1 MNKMVSTTIGKR
13 RMNTERI
20 SIIARGAIICVLG
33 FMIGRG
39 VIETISPMLVA
50 YYGCVFE
57 NKKMRIWGFLSTV
70 LGLVSIQ
77 TVPNIFKYLAIM
89 ITITLLGTIVEFL
102 NKKSIGHLMGI
113 ICTASTIIIGV
124 GTQFYIKE
132 YQLSVV
138 TLLLEGVSV
147 FLLTILFRKGMSFIT
162 DTNREVVAKE
172 TFISFS
178 ILACAATLGM
188 IGITVIQIS
197 LLQLIALNLLL
208 YIGFQYG
215 LEVSSVMGVAIGF
228 AAYYT
233 NSAGG
238 AEEFIIWSILGV
250 VAGLFRE
257 IGKAGTA
264 IAYFITFLALTLVYG
279 SKGLDFKTMEMLIL
293 TIGIFLLLPTHKR
306 ERIIQKDFIDENE
319 LEKMIHQ
326 KLNRFAQTYESIA
339 KKFVRVKPLQEQL
352 TNNEINQ
359 LIDHVADKVCKD
371 CSMCNM
377 CWQKDFYDTYRAV
390 YSVLSAVE
398 SKGEVMVEDIPTEF
412 YKQCLKVDEFVIMVN
427 RVFEIYKTNL
437 RWENKMIEHRGLFAD
452 QFQNISNII
461 KDLSENVSKSR
472 QEQGVIIKKIK
483 DEIGHLDIVNIYMDY
498 CANEREEIIIDI
510 RSGKDMGFAKD
521 LLKIINKIGPNKYS
535 IKEVESISQ
544 SGIKRCVFTE
554 KETYKIVK
562 GYASI
567 HKNEQPVSGDCFTF
581 IDLESGKDIIALS
594 DGMGTGEQA
603 LVESKA
609 TIEMLEQLVEGG
621 FDIDIAI
628 KTVNSILG
636 IRNNHQAFAT
646 LDVSMVDRYTGD
658 CSFIKSGAVSTFLK
672 RGQHIEKIKTDTLPL
687 GMFKEIEFNALK
699 RRLKADD
706 IVIMMSDGISD
717 LPYDKDKE
725 QNTLWLEEMIGQLDS
740 LNPQKIADLIL
751 DTAKERAGGYASDDM
766 TVLVFRVW
774 EKSI

>member
-1 MNKMVSTTIGKR
+1 MSKMVSTTIEKR
-13 RMNTERI
+13 RVNTERL
-20 SIIARGAIICVLG
+20 STLAKGAIICVLG

-39 VIETISPMLVA
+39 VVETISPMLVA

-77 TVPNIFKYLAIM
+77 TIPNVFKYLSIM
-89 ITITLLGTIVEFL
+89 IMVTLLGTIVEMVY
-102 NKKSIGHLMGI
+102 KKNIRYVMGV
-113 ICTASTIIIGV
+113 ICTVSTIAVVIGTKIYV
-124 GTQFYIKE
+124 KDYK
-132 YQLSVV
+132 LSIV
-138 TLLLEGVSV
+138 TLLLEAASV
-147 FLLTILFRKGMSFIT
+147 FLLTILFRKGLSFLT
-162 DTNREVVAKE
+162 DTNKEGVAKE

-188 IGITVIQIS
+188 MGITVIQVS
-197 LLQLIALNLLL
+197 LLQLIALNVLL

-215 LEVSSVMGVAIGF
+215 LEASSIMGVAIGF

-233 NSAGG
+233 KSSGVVD
-238 AEEFIIWSILGV
+238 EFIIWSILGV
-250 VAGLFRE
+250 VAGLFRD
-257 IGKAGTA
+257 IGKVGTA
-264 IAYFITFLALTLVYG
+264 IAYFTAFIFLTLQYG
-279 SKGLDFKTMEMLIL
+279 PNGIDFKTMEMLIL
-293 TIGIFLLLPTHKR
+293 TIGLFLLMPTRKK
-306 ERIIQKDFIDENE
+306 ERIIQRELTEENENE

-326 KLNRFAQTYESIA
+326 KLNRFALTYENIA

-359 LIDHVADKVCKD
+359 LIDHVADKVCKE

-390 YSVLSAVE
+390 YSILSAVE
-398 SKGEVMVEDIPTEF
+398 SKGEVLVEDIPSEF

-452 QFQNISNII
+452 QFLNVSNII
-461 KDLSENVSKSR
+461 KTLSESVTKSR
-472 QEQGVIIKKIK
+472 EAQSIFINKIRNELGNLDVI
-483 DEIGHLDIVNIYMDY
+483 DIQMDY
-498 CANEREEIIIDI
+498 CSNERQQIIIDTSLEMEAGI
-510 RSGKDMGFAKD
+510 TKE
-521 LLKIINKIGPNKYS
+521 LLKIINKVGPQKFS
-535 IKEVESISQ
+535 IKEVGDILE

-554 KETYKIVK
+554 KENYKLVK

-567 HKNEQPVSGDCFTF
+567 HKNEQPVSGDCYTF

-594 DGMGTGEQA
+594 DGMGTGERA
-603 LVESKA
+603 LMESKA

-621 FDIDIAI
+621 FEIDVAI

-646 LDVSMVDRYTGD
+646 LDISMVDRYTGE

-672 RGQHIEKIKTDTLPL
+672 RGEHLEKIKTDTLPL
-687 GMFKEIEFNALK
+687 GMFKEIEFSALK

-706 IVIMMSDGISD
+706 VVIMMSDGISD
-717 LPYDKDKE
+717 LPYGKE
-725 QNTLWLEEMIGQLDS
+725 QNTLWLEEMIEQLDS
-740 LNPQKIADLIL
+740 LNPQRIADLIL
-751 DTAKERAGGYASDDM
+751 DTAKAKAGGSAADDM

-774 EKSI
+774 EKAI

>member
-1 MNKMVSTTIGKR
+1 MNKSVSNTMEKR
-13 RMNTERI
+13 RINTERI
-20 SIIARGAIICVLG
+20 GYLAKGAIICILG

-39 VIETISPMLVA
+39 VIEGISPMLVA

-70 LGLVSIQ
+70 LGLVSAQ
-77 TVPNIFKYLAIM
+77 TVPNIFKYLAIIIS
-89 ITITLLGTIVEFL
+89 ITVLGTIIEFL
-102 NKKSIGHLMGI
+102 YKKNIGNLMGV
-113 ICTASTIIIGV
+113 ICTVSTIIVAIGAP
-124 GTQFYIKE
+124 FYFKFDH
-132 YQLSVV
+132 LSGI
-138 TLLLEGVSV
+138 TIILEGASV
-147 FLLTILFRKGMSFIT
+147 FLLTILFRKGMSFLT
-162 DTNREVVAKE
+162 DMNKEGVVKE

-188 IGITVIQIS
+188 MGITVIQIS

-208 YIGFQYG
+208 HIGFQYG
-215 LEVSSVMGVAIGF
+215 VEASSIMGVAIGL
-228 AAYYT
+228 AAYY
-233 NSAGG
+233 AK
-238 AEEFIIWSILGV
+238 AEGVVDEFIIWSILGV

-257 IGKAGTA
+257 IGKVGTA
-264 IAYFITFLALTLVYG
+264 IAYFSAFLVLTLLYG
-279 SKGLDFKTMEMLIL
+279 PKGVDLKTMEMLIL
-293 TIGIFLLLPTHKR
+293 TIGLFLILPTHKK
-306 ERIIQKDFIDENE
+306 ERIIQKDAVEENE
-319 LEKMIHQ
+319 LEKMIHLR
-326 KLNRFAQTYESIA
+326 LNRFALTYENIA
-339 KKFVRVKPLQEQL
+339 KRFVRVKPLQEQL

-398 SKGEVMVEDIPTEF
+398 SKGEVMVEDIPVEF

-452 QFQNISNII
+452 QFLNISNII
-461 KDLSENVSKSR
+461 KDLSESVSKSR
-472 QEQGVIIKKIK
+472 EEQGTFLKRIKS
-483 DEIGHLDIVNIYMDY
+483 ELGHLDVVNVLMDY
-498 CANEREEIIIDI
+498 SANEREEIVIDVK
-510 RSGKDMGFAKD
+510 SGKDMGFIKE
-521 LLKIINKIGPNKYS
+521 LLKTINKIGPNRFS
-535 IKEVESISQ
+535 IKEVESIPQ
-544 SGIKRCVFTE
+544 IGIKRCVFTE
-554 KETYKIVK
+554 KETYRLVK

-581 IDLESGKDIIALS
+581 IDLEGGRDIIALS
-594 DGMGTGEQA
+594 DGMGSGEQA

-621 FDIDIAI
+621 FDIDVAI

-646 LDVSMVDRYTGD
+646 LDISMVDRYTGE
-658 CSFIKSGAVSTFLK
+658 CSFIKNGAVSTYLK

-687 GMFKEIEFNALK
+687 GMFKEIEFSALK
-699 RRLKADD
+699 RRLKGDD

-717 LPYDKDKE
+717 LPYDKDD
-725 QNTLWLEEMIGQLDS
+725 NTLWLEELIEQVDS

-751 DTAKERAGGYASDDM
+751 DVAKDRAGGSAPDDM

-774 EKSI
+774 EKGGN